1 SGWENAND
9 KGFWATLIQPE
20 IVRALTNLAIVTKD
34 QGDLA
39 GARKMEEESLAI
51 RRQIGNKVGVGI
63 ALNNLAVLLI
73 DQGDLAGSSLFIS
86 SQGKAAVIYKN
97 DCPETIHDQPL
108 GEPFPEKVWLAAHAR
123 DRCWGHGNQG
133 HCS

>member
-1 SGWENAND
+1 MRTWRITSRAPAD
-9 KGFWATLIQPE
+9 AY
-20 IVRALTNLAIVTKD
+20 ALTNLAIVTKD

-39 GARKMEEESLAI
+39 EARKMEEESLAI
-51 RRQIGNKVGVGI
+51 RRQIGDKAGVGI

-73 DQGDLAGSSLFIS
+73 DQGDLRAALS

-108 GEPFPEKVWLAAHAR
+108 GEPFPEKICLATHAR